1 MGKNP
6 KLNTISVGGASL
18 LLANFIGYISNY
30 FEIGTSEN
38 TNVFILV
45 ISAVII
51 LAFRVYMSMKCKNKL
66 EKDMNLKELPKR
78 SLYLFPTSPK
88 HILFTLAAFS
98 WFVIFANGIR
108 FS

>member
-51 LAFRVYMSMKCKNKL
+51 LAFREYMSMKCKNKL